1 MSIVAMKKK
10 MEAKRGLSTGGKGF
24 SINPKVKCSDV
35 NSTTVGSARQARQN
49 LVKRAVCFSGSE
61 GIQCERLGRKKSSQL
76 YGSVIPSHRKNIL
89 KKNELMPPVAKMFF
103 LILTTPSQ
111 MYLHLLLSI
120 IMILKDT
127 KLNISAKNLLLTG
140 IMQINTLVI
149 LYQVLGM
156 SVLRQ
161 WRNYRMPITYKFC

>member
-61 GIQCERLGRKKSSQL
+61 GIQCERVWDGK
-76 YGSVIPSHRKNIL
+76 
-89 KKNELMPPVAKMFF
+89 EL
-103 LILTTPSQ
+103 
-111 MYLHLLLSI
+111 
-120 IMILKDT
+120 
-127 KLNISAKNLLLTG
+127 
-140 IMQINTLVI
+140 
-149 LYQVLGM
+149 
-156 SVLRQ
+156 
-161 WRNYRMPITYKFC
+161 PIVWVG